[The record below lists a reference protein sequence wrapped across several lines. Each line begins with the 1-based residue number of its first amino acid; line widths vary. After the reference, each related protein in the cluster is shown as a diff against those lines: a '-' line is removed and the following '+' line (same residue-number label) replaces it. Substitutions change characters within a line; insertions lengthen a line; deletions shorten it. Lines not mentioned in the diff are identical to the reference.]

1 MIVGHEKTNVATAA
15 HGGVAL
21 WYDEG
26 MKLLLATL
34 IVITA
39 PFWIPLAILFAA
51 ISTVYGHIDGIHSTY
66 RKMRE

>member
-1 MIVGHEKTNVATAA
+1 MIVALVLQPLRMA
-15 HGGVAL
+15 VFAL

-34 IVITA
+34 VVITA
-39 PFWIPLAILFAA
+39 PLWIPLAILFAA